1 MGEEGL
7 VRLAGYADGSDRYLA
22 YAPLG
27 INDWMICYVASV
39 TVAQQ
44 SYAFVEKY
52 EMVFLGCFGILV
64 CLLILYIVRKNRQKT
79 EAILQSAQTDEL
91 TQVYNRKYAERFAEN
106 ALEEAKDGSIH
117 AFSSWI

>member
-1 MGEEGL
+1 MSQRRHGKGIASVEVKQNFAMGEEGL

-44 SYAFVEKY
+44 SYAFVESTRWY
-52 EMVFLGCFGILV
+52 FLDVLEFWSVF
-64 CLLILYIVRKNRQKT
+64 
-79 EAILQSAQTDEL
+79 
-91 TQVYNRKYAERFAEN
+91 
-106 ALEEAKDGSIH
+106 
-117 AFSSWI
+117 